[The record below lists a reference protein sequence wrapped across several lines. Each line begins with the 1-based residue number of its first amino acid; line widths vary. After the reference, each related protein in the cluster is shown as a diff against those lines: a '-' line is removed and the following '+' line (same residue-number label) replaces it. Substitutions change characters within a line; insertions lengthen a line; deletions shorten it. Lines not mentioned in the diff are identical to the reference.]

1 MSRSPLYVQ
10 IADELESRIGAGRY
24 PMGGFLP
31 VEDQLCVE
39 FKVSH
44 HTIREALRLLIERGL
59 VLRRAG
65 SGTRV
70 IATQEPTV
78 FSHVAADLRHVFSYP
93 ANALREN
100 VEEGYLQADASLAV
114 RLKCTPGTPWF
125 HIGAIRRDARTL
137 LPICWTDFYLL
148 PRHAGVVKLK
158 DHLKTPVYEQIEAL
172 DGQRVQ
178 SAEVDVSLV
187 RLSAAHAMR
196 LGKAPGSPAL
206 LMIRRYS
213 DESGTPF
220 EVTLSYHADDTYHC
234 EIGFQRE
241 RRVR

>member
-1 MSRSPLYVQ
+1 MGLPLYRQ
-10 IADELESRIGAGRY
+10 IADELAGRIASEVY
-24 PMGGFLP
+24 VMGGLLP
-31 VEDQLCVE
+31 VEDRLCAE

-44 HTIREALRLLIERGL
+44 HTIRDALRLLIERGL

-78 FSHVAADLRHVFSYP
+78 FTHVAADLRHVFSYP

-100 VEEGYLQADASLAV
+100 IEEGYLQADPSLAAQ
-114 RLKCTPGTPWF
+114 LKCTPGTPWF
-125 HIGAIRRDARTL
+125 HIGAIRRDAQTL

-148 PRHAGVVKLK
+148 PRHAGVVRDK
-158 DHLKTPVYEQIEAL
+158 DHLRIPVYEQIEKL

-187 RLSAAHAMR
+187 RLSAAHAQR
-196 LGKAPGSPAL
+196 LSKAAGNPV
-206 LMIRRYS
+206 LMIRRRYC
-213 DESGTPF
+213 DEAGTPF
-220 EVTLSYHADDTYHC
+220 EVTLSYHADDNYHC

-241 RRVR
+241 RRIR

>member
-1 MSRSPLYVQ
+1 MATPLYRQ
-10 IADELESRIGAGRY
+10 IGETLAARIAAGAY
-24 PMGGFLP
+24 PLGSFLP
-31 VEDQLCVE
+31 IETALCQE
-39 FKVSH
+39 FKCSH
-44 HTIREALRLLIERGL
+44 HTVRDALKLLVDLGL

-70 IATQEPTV
+70 IATTEPTV
-78 FSHVAADLRHVFSYP
+78 FANIAADLRHVFSYP

-100 VEEGYLQADASLAV
+100 LEQGYVTADNGLAT
-114 RLKCTPGTPWF
+114 RLKCTPGSPWF

-137 LPICWTDFYLL
+137 MPICWTDFYLL
-148 PRHAGVVKLK
+148 PRHAGVVDLK
-158 DHLKTPVYEQIEAL
+158 DHLLVPVYEQIEQL

-187 RLSAAHAMR
+187 RLSAAHAQR
-196 LGKAPGSPAL
+196 LAKAAASPAL
-206 LMIRRYS
+206 MVIRRYC

-220 EVTLSYHADDTYHC
+220 EVTLSYHADDSYHC

-241 RRVR
+241 RRLR